1 MSVSSKT
8 SFDFLWVTENLIRIY
23 AGRHIT
29 LIPDH
34 GWMAESLFI
43 IFIIMHLWK
52 DLFSYLR
59 TLEILI
65 NNILI

>member
-34 GWMAESLFI
+34 GWMPESLVILFVI
-43 IFIIMHLWK
+43 SHLWK
-52 DLFSYLR
+52 DLFS
-59 TLEILI
+59 
-65 NNILI
+65 